1 MVDTPVRN
9 KEFFGREVILAELKK
24 WLLSEDLDN
33 PAFSAQ
39 PRRQRHVVLC
49 GIGGIGKTS
58 IAMEFAF
65 AYGPRFDAVFWI
77 RADEPAKLEAGMSIE
92 KL

>member
-1 MVDTPVRN
+1 MVDTPVKN
-9 KEFFGREVILAELKK
+9 KDFFRRETILTELKK
-24 WLLSEDLDN
+24 WLLSEDLED

-49 GIGGIGKTS
+49 GMGGIGKTS

-65 AYGPRFDAVFWI
+65 TYGDRFDAVFWI
-77 RADEPAKLEAGMSIE
+77 RADETAKLEAG
-92 KL
+92 KLIRL